1 MILGLIPARLNSA
14 RLSNKALLKIDGLP
28 MIIHV
33 LKRAQLSKK
42 LDKIIVCTDS
52 EKIIELVKEYKGQ
65 AVLTSSKHNNGT
77 ERISEVSKKMNCQQ
91 VIDIQCDEV
100 LLNPKDLDDLIDF
113 HKKNKHFDIVVPHS
127 KIINKTDKN
136 VVKIVSNSFNKVLY
150 MSRENLP
157 FSYKNKKLLYSRHL
171 DIISFKPEA
180 LATFSTL
187 RKSYNE
193 QFESIELLRALDN
206 NLNVGTF
213 LIKNKTFSVNTS
225 LDFLKAKKLMKYCK
239 IRKQY

>member
-14 RLSNKALLKIDGLP
+14 RLPNKALLKIDGLP

-65 AVLTSSKHNNGT
+65 VMLTSSKHNNGT
-77 ERISEVSKKMNCQQ
+77 ERISEVSKKMKCKQ
-91 VIDIQCDEV
+91 VIDIQCDEI

-113 HKKNKHFDIVVPHS
+113 HKNNKHFDIVVPHS

-157 FSYKNKKLLYSRHL
+157 FSFKNQKLLYSRHL

-180 LATFSTL
+180 LTRFSTL
-187 RKSYNE
+187 SKSYNE
-193 QFESIELLRALDN
+193 QSENIELLRALDN
-206 NLNVGTF
+206 NFNVGTF

-239 IRKQY
+239 IRKRY

>member
-1 MILGLIPARLNSA
+1 MILGLIPARLNSL
-14 RLSNKALLKIDGLP
+14 RLPDKALLKIDGLP

-52 EKIIELVKEYKGQ
+52 KKIIELVKEYKGQ

-77 ERISEVSKKMNCQQ
+77 ERISEVSKKMNCKQ

-100 LLNPKDLDDLIDF
+100 FLNPKDLDDLIDF

-127 KIINKTDKN
+127 QITKKTDKN
-136 VVKIVSNSFNKVLY
+136 VVKIVSNSFNRVLY

-157 FSYKNKKLLYSRHL
+157 FSYKNKKLIYSRHL
-171 DIISFKPEA
+171 DIISFKPEV
-180 LATFSTL
+180 LTKFSTL
-187 RKSYNE
+187 CKSYNE
-193 QFESIELLRALDN
+193 QSESIELLRALDN

-213 LIKNKTFSVNTS
+213 LIKNKTFSVNTPS
-225 LDFLKAKKLMKYCK
+225 DFLKAKKLMKNCK